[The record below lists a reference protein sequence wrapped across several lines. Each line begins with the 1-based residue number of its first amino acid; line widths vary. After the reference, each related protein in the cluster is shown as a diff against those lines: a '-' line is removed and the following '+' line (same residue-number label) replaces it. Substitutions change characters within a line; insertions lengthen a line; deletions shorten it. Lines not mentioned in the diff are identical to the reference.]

1 MDIETYIKIG
11 GVYNLG
17 FVIFHLFFWKIFN
30 WKKELRLLN
39 AVNKG
44 IIQILNLCLTL
55 VFLFFSYISLF
66 HTSDLTSTSL
76 GKTILFFISIFWF
89 LRAIQQIYFYGLKN
103 RISLIF
109 FMIFGL
115 GGLIYL
121 YPFLKSL

>member
-1 MDIETYIKIG
+1 MSIETYIIFG
-11 GVYNLG
+11 GIFNLG

-30 WKKELRLLN
+30 WEKELRLLN
-39 AVNKG
+39 VVNRG
-44 IIQILNLCLTL
+44 IIQILNLCLIF
-55 VFLFFSYISLF
+55 VFLLFSYISFF
-66 HTSDLTSTSL
+66 HTLELTSSGL
-76 GKTILFFISIFWF
+76 GISILFFISLFWF

-103 RISLIF
+103 RISLIL